1 MVNNGIVHVKVLKK
15 KTSKDLT
22 EIKVNLKNV
31 ALVYK
36 QHNHSHCFGAF
47 EVDLQN
53 YLPKGYIAL
62 NKDILYIPIGY
73 QYLCIDKSGVV
84 MACVCE
90 PINISGLLFP
100 TPGTKYK
107 LLGGLYLKTDT
118 TVTDIFKESE
128 VIITKIPTFS

>member
-31 ALVYK
+31 ELVYK
-36 QHNHSHCFGAF
+36 QHNHSPCFGAF
-47 EVDLQN
+47 EVALQN
-53 YLPKGYIAL
+53 YLPKGYITL

-84 MACVCE
+84 MVCVCK
-90 PINISGLLFP
+90 PININGLLFP